1 MTDIQTIDTPSG
13 LGALCERIR
22 QAPRIGIDTEFHNE
36 RSYTARLM
44 VVQVAFEDGFA
55 VVDPL
60 ALADL
65 MPLARA
71 LTETTVV
78 GHALSSDLKIFAD
91 RFGIVPQ
98 QIFDCQIAAAFLG
111 YGLSISL
118 ADLVRDLQ
126 GVRLKKLHTVSDW
139 STRPLSSG
147 QLEYL
152 IDDVAHLLDMHD
164 RLTRRLKEK
173 NRYEWA
179 MEENRQLSDIS
190 RYQPDERRMYTR
202 IPGANRLNRRE
213 LGVLCE
219 LALLRDR
226 LARERDVP
234 LKYVMPD
241 DVMAGLATLRPHSI
255 EDLTQLRR
263 FDSGGRRALGPAIL
277 DAVKRAEALPEAEL
291 PERISRQMGN
301 ARETLVSLMGVL
313 VGEVARENEIPPS
326 LLVPRASL
334 ERVAR
339 EVPADRDSF
348 ARALG
353 LSSWR
358 MQLVGERLWRLLSG
372 EGALRIE
379 GYADGDPKITVQS

>member
-1 MTDIQTIDTPSG
+1 MTDIQTIDTPQG
-13 LGALCERIR
+13 LEELCDRLR
-22 QAPRIGIDTEFHNE
+22 RAPRVGIDTEFHNE

-44 VVQVAFEDGFA
+44 VVQLAFEDGFA

-60 ALADL
+60 ALTDL
-65 MPLARA
+65 TPLARA
-71 LTETTVV
+71 LAETTVV
-78 GHALSSDLKIFAD
+78 GHALGSDLKIFAD
-91 RFGIVPQ
+91 RFGVVPQ
-98 QIFDCQIAAAFLG
+98 NIFDCQIAAAFLG

-118 ADLVRDLQ
+118 ADLVRDLE

-164 RLTRRLKEK
+164 RLTRGLKEK

-179 MEENRQLSDIS
+179 ADECRQLADVN
-190 RYQPDERRMYTR
+190 RYRADERRMYTR
-202 IPGANRLNRRE
+202 IPGANRMNRRE
-213 LGVLCE
+213 LGVLSE

-226 LARERDVP
+226 LARQRDVP
-234 LKYVMPD
+234 LKYIMPD
-241 DVMAGLATLRPHSI
+241 DVLAGLATLRPHRL
-255 EDLTQLRR
+255 EDLEQLRR
-263 FDSGGRRALGPAIL
+263 LDAGGRRALGQAIL
-277 DAVKRAEALPEAEL
+277 DAVKRAEALPEADL
-291 PERISRQMGN
+291 PLKISRQLGN
-301 ARETLVSLMGVL
+301 ARETLVSLMSVL
-313 VGEVARENEIPPS
+313 VGEIARENEIPPS
-326 LLVPRASL
+326 LLAPRVSL

-348 ARALG
+348 ARALD
-353 LSSWR
+353 LSAWR

-379 GYADGDPKITVQS
+379 GYADGDPRILLQS